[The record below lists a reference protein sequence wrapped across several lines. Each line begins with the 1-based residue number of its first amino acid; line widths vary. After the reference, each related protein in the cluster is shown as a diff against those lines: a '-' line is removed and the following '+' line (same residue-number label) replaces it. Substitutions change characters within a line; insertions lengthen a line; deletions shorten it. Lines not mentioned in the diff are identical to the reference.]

1 MNAKETGRVEAFSDG
16 VFAIAIT
23 LLVLDLRIPESETRP
38 LAQVLASM
46 WPVYAA
52 YLVSFLFILIM
63 WINHHRMFEAIS
75 RIDNTFLLLN
85 GFLLLGVTVVPFP
98 TSLVSRYILTDDQT
112 TATAVYTGWFLLIAI
127 LFNVMWR
134 YAYRQH
140 GLVGAQARA
149 EQMASAITARYRWGI
164 PSYFV
169 AFLLAFVWPP
179 AALAMSLGLAIYYAV
194 PGDVSLSLS
203 SLRRRA

>member
-1 MNAKETGRVEAFSDG
+1 MNFKETGRVEAFSDG

-23 LLVLDLRIPESETRP
+23 LLVLDLKVPEDHQS
-38 LAQVLASM
+38 LATALLAM

-75 RIDNTFLLLN
+75 HIDSTFMLLN
-85 GFLLLGVTVVPFP
+85 GLLLLGVTVVPFP
-98 TSLVSRYILTDDQT
+98 TSLVSRYILTEDQT
-112 TATAVYTGWFLLIAI
+112 TATAVYTGWFLLIAV
-127 LFNVMWR
+127 LFNLMWR
-134 YAYRQH
+134 YAYRKG
-140 GLVGAQARA
+140 GLVGAQARE
-149 EQMASAITARYRWGI
+149 EQMASAISARYRWGI

-179 AALAMSLGLAIYYAV
+179 AALALSFGLAIFYAV
-194 PGDVSLSLS
+194 PGDVSLNPLA
-203 SLRRRA
+203 RRPHA